1 MEKEILNI
9 DWFDLAIICKDYTVS
24 DITDDY
30 DEVPN
35 EELIN
40 DFELIHSETLQ
51 YDLEDQTEQTDII
64 LFRKSSGQYFK
75 GTVKNILWDCST
87 YPYTLTQ
94 VFPTYKA
101 ITVYE

>member
-9 DWFDLAIICKDYTVS
+9 DWFDLAIICQDYTVN

-51 YDLEDQTEQTDII
+51 YDLEDSDYCDIEDLGNGEFSFITSFYNGGTYLTEMLQEE
-64 LFRKSSGQYFK
+64 LSK
-75 GTVKNILWDCST
+75 
-87 YPYTLTQ
+87 
-94 VFPTYKA
+94 
-101 ITVYE
+101 